1 MDDSIRKRQIKY
13 SALSGVAL
21 EHQVMPQNIRT
32 LTQAAVEHKTRL
44 HHRLLM
50 VQAFS

>member
-32 LTQAAVEHKTRL
+32 LTQAAVEHNNA
-44 HHRLLM
+44 
-50 VQAFS
+50 VAPPAVNGSSI